1 LDFHLFEI
9 PLREAENGRGE
20 PRLVLY
26 LVRGGKRMSS
36 LPVSEFCT
44 KLNDVLDLHGLGYVK
59 VSSPDIIF
67 AIRSSNWRN
76 LERKRRTDR

>member
-1 LDFHLFEI
+1 MDFQLFEI
-9 PLREAENGRGE
+9 PLREADNGRGE

-36 LPVSEFCT
+36 LPVCEFCT
-44 KLNDVLDLHGLGYVK
+44 KLNEVLDLHGLGYVK

>member
-1 LDFHLFEI
+1 
-9 PLREAENGRGE
+9 
-20 PRLVLY
+20 
-26 LVRGGKRMSS
+26 MSS

-44 KLNDVLDLHGLGYVK
+44 KLNGVLDLHGLGFVK

-76 LERKRRTDR
+76 LKRKRRTDK